1 MALNYTHT
9 TRASGSTLTA
19 TIYNADHT
27 NHITNGDIV
36 NDLTPQ
42 LGGDLDLNGK
52 NIDFPSTLNISDC
65 LDEDNMASD
74 SATALATQQ
83 SIKKYVDDNT
93 GGGAKNLIINGD
105 FSVWQ
110 RGTSFTSATTPANSD
125 DTYLA
130 DRWVLLSDGNDV
142 VDVSK
147 QTSGGV
153 SGSEDYIRLDVETVQ
168 KKFGILQVIEGV
180 NAQPILGTSQV
191 ASLSFEAKVTDAT
204 KLSDI
209 RAVVL
214 TWDSTADSVTSDIIS
229 AWNAEGTRP
238 TYVANW
244 TAENVDTDLNVTTS
258 WVKYTIENISID
270 TASGANIGV
279 FIYQNNVAANDTAG
293 ILLEITKVQLE
304 LGSTASDF
312 EIRTITEEYNLCQR
326 YFQKSFDSGVA
337 PGTVSTPGR
346 KRWTITVVNSADHE
360 VHADTVFAIEMRSTP
375 TITSYD
381 NAGTSGKVSM
391 AAGDGKTAVIANAGT
406 TGFNI
411 SGTNGAASTSRILHW
426 HFTASAE
433 L

>member
-1 MALNYTHT
+1 MALNYNHVS
-9 TRASGSTLTA
+9 RASGSTLTA

-27 NHITNGDIV
+27 NHITNGDLV

-65 LDEDNMASD
+65 LDEDDMSSD

-83 SIKKYVDDNT
+83 SIKKYVDDNA
-93 GGGAKNLIINGD
+93 GAGKNLLINGD
-105 FSVWQ
+105 FSVKWQ
-110 RGTSFTSATTPANSD
+110 RGESFTSATTPANSD

-142 VDVSK
+142 VDVTK

-168 KKFGILQVIEGV
+168 KKFGILQIIEGV

-214 TWDSTADSVTSDIIS
+214 TWDGTKDTVTSDIVS

-270 TASGANIGV
+270 TASGANVGV

-293 ILLEITKVQLE
+293 IFLEITKVQLE
-304 LGSTASDF
+304 LGSSAGDY
-312 EIRTITEEYNLCQR
+312 EVRNVATELAMCQR
-326 YFQKSFDSGVA
+326 YFWASG
-337 PGTVSTPGR
+337 GTNNENIGS
-346 KRWTITVVNSADHE
+346 
-360 VHADTVFAIEMRSTP
+360 
-375 TITSYD
+375 
-381 NAGTSGKVSM
+381 
-391 AAGDGKTAVIANAGT
+391 
-406 TGFNI
+406 GFNI
-411 SGTNGAASTSRILHW
+411 SATAGRIVIKYPVPMRTVPSFSADATNMFNIDHRATSTVTSNVAADKIGTNHISLDLTVASGLTTGDGIILRHINTSNYIRLN
-426 HFTASAE
+426 AE